1 MTWRT
6 GLCCAPL
13 LAWLAV
19 STALAAAVPPA
30 AKPART
36 NESAVELRGRLVP
49 LQPPVTHAAFRT
61 ESGDIYTLLS
71 NRLSSALFLD
81 TNLQSKTLLLG
92 GRVLPATRTFEVTR
106 NLRSVR
112 AGQVHELF
120 YYCDICAITGI
131 DPGPC
136 MCCREPVHL
145 VEEREANS
153 KLQKPKTR

>member
-1 MTWRT
+1 M
-6 GLCCAPL
+6 
-13 LAWLAV
+13 
-19 STALAAAVPPA
+19 
-30 AKPART
+30 
-36 NESAVELRGRLVP
+36 P

-112 AGQVHELF
+112 DGKVHELF
-120 YYCDICAITGI
+120 YYCDICSIIGI
-131 DPGPC
+131 EPGEC
-136 MCCREPVHL
+136 MCCRETVRL
-145 VEEREANS
+145 VEEAEAKS
-153 KLQKPKTR
+153 KLQKTNSR